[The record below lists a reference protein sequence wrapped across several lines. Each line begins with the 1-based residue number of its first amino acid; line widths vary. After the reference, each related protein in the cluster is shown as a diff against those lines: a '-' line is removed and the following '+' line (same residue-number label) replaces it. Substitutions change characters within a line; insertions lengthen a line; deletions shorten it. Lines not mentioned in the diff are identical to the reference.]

1 MAIGDA
7 AAAKGLVVYPSTQDK
22 RLGYQN
28 DNQRGD
34 ELAAEITAR
43 ETAISDLTTKLGVT
57 KIIISTSTP
66 TYQAGALW
74 LKPL

>member
-7 AAAKGLVVYPSTQDK
+7 AAAAGLDVFPSDQDL

-34 ELAAEITAR
+34 DIAAVMVG
-43 ETAISDLTTKLGVT
+43 KLD
-57 KIIISTSTP
+57 KSIIRVGQTEP
-66 TYQAGALW
+66 AGAANGTVW
-74 LKPL
+74 VSWI